1 MDIIKNLKDY
11 KLSHKQRIFASYLK
25 DHADSY
31 TCIEEITNREF
42 LRQYFAPENDLL
54 IYSTAFF
61 DPSRICR
68 YPERDKKV
76 NEG

>member
-25 DHADSY
+25 DNADSY
-31 TCIEEITNREF
+31 TCVERITNREYM
-42 LRQYFAPENDLL
+42 RKYFAPDNDLL
-54 IYSTAFF
+54 IYSTAFY

-68 YPERDKKV
+68 YTEEKTA
-76 NEG
+76 EE